1 MDDTNPILKA
11 IGQRVRSARLAKKMS
26 QEDLAFEAKIGVPNV
41 SDIELGKANF
51 RVTTLIAL
59 CEVLEISSDSLIRPD
74 LPQVNELYQSEF
86 SALLADCSPTEM
98 EAILKIVASV
108 KESLRA
114 NN

>member
-1 MDDTNPILKA
+1 MDNMNTVLKA

-26 QEDLAFEAKIGVPNV
+26 QEDLAFEANIGVANV

-51 RVTTLIAL
+51 RVTTLIAI

-74 LPQVNELYQSEF
+74 LPQVNGLYQTEF
-86 SALLADCSPTEM
+86 GALLSDCSPTEM
-98 EAILKIVASV
+98 EKILKIVANV
-108 KESLRA
+108 KENLRA